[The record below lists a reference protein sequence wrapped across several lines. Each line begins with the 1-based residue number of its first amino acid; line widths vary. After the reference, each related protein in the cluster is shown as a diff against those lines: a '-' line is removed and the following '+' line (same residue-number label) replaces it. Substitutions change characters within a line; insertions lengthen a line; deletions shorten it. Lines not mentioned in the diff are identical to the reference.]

1 MKIHMLTHT
10 YLHYVFY
17 TEETLL
23 KFICIF
29 CIIIYLFFFELSVD
43 AGVAGI
49 DLIEENVELQ

>member
-1 MKIHMLTHT
+1 MLTHLLTHT

-23 KFICIF
+23 KFICVF
-29 CIIIYLFFFELSVD
+29 CIIINLFLFELSVD